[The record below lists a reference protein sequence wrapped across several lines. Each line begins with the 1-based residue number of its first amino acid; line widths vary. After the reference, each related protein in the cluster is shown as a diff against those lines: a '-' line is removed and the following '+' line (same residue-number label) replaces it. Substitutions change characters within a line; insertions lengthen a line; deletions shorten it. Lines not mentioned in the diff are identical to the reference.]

1 MEMVYGFGAPTPVPS
16 NWVLTSFTSN
26 YRALDSNFR
35 HRSIFSLSRQSS
47 TCRLS
52 HQWRARKG
60 HPANKGEPFWNWAKA
75 FQEIPVSVPKLD
87 PYLCSRR
94 YAPDLIVLLY
104 RFIEAL
110 KDPKTW
116 LFFLHAWSQEMA
128 NGITNQYSLIINS
141 FGFTILQTTLLGCVT
156 GIVSFFSLIS
166 AAVALYYTK
175 VCPRSTT
182 T

>member
-1 MEMVYGFGAPTPVPS
+1 LAS
-16 NWVLTSFTSN
+16 L
-26 YRALDSNFR
+26 
-35 HRSIFSLSRQSS
+35 SIFFSQTALFTPTFSLMKSAR
-47 TCRLS
+47 RLS
-52 HQWRARKG
+52 YESKRTTLELNRSSSRDTSQDSIFRASNHHKFTDWS
-60 HPANKGEPFWNWAKA
+60 N
-75 FQEIPVSVPKLD
+75 
-87 PYLCSRR
+87 
-94 YAPDLIVLLY
+94 

-166 AAVALYYTK
+166 AATALYYTK
-175 VCPRSTT
+175 VSQVSSIWKTELSS
-182 T
+182 